1 VPHATRTTPLAA
13 PVTELHER
21 ILARLAAWKP
31 TRVMV
36 IGDYMLD
43 QHVYGAAERL
53 SPDAPVP
60 VLMAGDPRDIRES
73 PGGASNVASCL
84 RAFEA
89 EVRCFGIVGGDP
101 EGESLRR
108 HLIALGCDVQGMI
121 VDPSRPTT
129 VKRSLIGLAQHR
141 HPQKMFRL
149 DFESREPLGRAV
161 SERLLGSILDALRE
175 TDVVC
180 IEDYNK
186 GVCSSTTCQTVIAEA
201 RKLGIPVI
209 VDPAAI
215 EDYARYRGATAI
227 TPNRSEAELATGM
240 AMPLDASVEH
250 NARLAARLLG
260 DVHLDAVVLTLDRH
274 GALLLERNGEPLHV
288 PTVARKVYDV
298 TGAGDMVLAALA
310 VARANRFAW
319 DEAVAFANAAAGL
332 EVEVF
337 GAQPIPLSSVRRSI
351 LALAGHLTGKRRS
364 LSDLLVELAAHR
376 DVGHRIVLTNGC
388 FDVIHAGHVAYL
400 REARQQG
407 DVLVVGVNA
416 DEEVKRQKGPGRP
429 IFSEQE
435 RLEILAELH
444 CVDYLVLFS
453 EPTAHELMRAVRPHI
468 YVKGG
473 DYRPE
478 QVNEY
483 DLVRE
488 LGIDMRLLAH
498 RPGLGSTS
506 IVERIRKLE
515 SEGVAGQPTSSS

>member
-1 VPHATRTTPLAA
+1 MPHATRLTPVAA
-13 PVTELHER
+13 PITDLHER
-21 ILARLAAWKP
+21 ILTRLASWRPA
-31 TRVMV
+31 RVMV

-43 QHVYGAAERL
+43 QQIYGAAERL

-60 VLMAGDPRDIRES
+60 VLMAGDPRDIKET

-84 RAFEA
+84 RALEA
-89 EVRCFGIVGGDP
+89 EVCCFGVLGGDP

-108 HLIALGCDVQGMI
+108 HLSSMGCAVEGMI

-161 SERLLGSILDALRE
+161 SERLLGSVLAAMSQV
-175 TDVVC
+175 DVIC

-186 GVCSSTTCQTVIAEA
+186 GVCSPTLCHAVIEGA
-201 RKLGIPVI
+201 RALGIPVL

-215 EDYARYRGATAI
+215 EDYSRYRGANAI

-240 AMPLDASVEH
+240 AMPLDATVEH

-260 DVHLDAVVLTLDRH
+260 DVQLEAVVLTLDRH
-274 GALLLERNGEPLHV
+274 GSLLLERNGHPLHV

-298 TGAGDMVLAALA
+298 TGAGDMILAALA
-310 VARANRFAW
+310 AARANGFAW
-319 DEAVAFANAAAGL
+319 DESVAFANAAAGL

-351 LALAGHLTGKRRS
+351 LALAGHATGKTRS
-364 LSDLLVELAAHR
+364 LADLMVELAVHR
-376 DVGHRIVLTNGC
+376 EAGNRIVLTNGC

-407 DVLVVGVNA
+407 DVLVVGVNS
-416 DEEVKRQKGPGRP
+416 DEEVRRQKGEGRP
-429 IFSEQE
+429 IFSERD

-444 CVDYLVLFS
+444 CVDYLIIFR
-453 EPTAHELMRAVRPHI
+453 EPTAHELLKAVRPHV

-478 QVNEY
+478 EVNEHA
-483 DLVRE
+483 LVRE
-488 LGIDMRLLAH
+488 LGLEMRLLAH
-498 RPGLGSTS
+498 RPGLGSSS
-506 IVERIRKLE
+506 IVERIRKLDAE
-515 SEGVAGQPTSSS
+515 RTTAGS